1 MLRKVLFLFSLILKS
16 KYKFNIPKKDIIIF
30 DDEGLDLKLF
40 QKFLDL
46 KNTEIL
52 TTRNK
57 KINSIFISPK
67 MISLIILYLLKGN
80 KLSVSY
86 FIALII
92 SINPKLVLT
101 RIDNST
107 LYSLVAKKLHKRYFF
122 LAIQNAARY
131 QFDEPFYDKKI
142 LKDLFIPELGCFG
155 NYEKD
160 LYQKHKIKVN
170 KFFILGSLKLSN
182 YLENRKIEPKEEFD
196 ICLILEESTGW
207 DSLYEGFEDA
217 LGLIATHTERF
228 AKKNNLKLVL
238 AGKRATPDLIE
249 KENKFYGKY
258 LKYNWKIESRKKS
271 SSYHFAAS
279 SKVVVG
285 MMSTLLR
292 ESLSM
297 KKKIL
302 SCNFTGC
309 DAWDFPING
318 ICFLKNNKY
327 EFFEERIK
335 KIMALDFDTYKKHLD
350 KDPSYLM
357 TTNSSQ
363 LPTLK
368 LANRIKEII
377 KSR

>member
-1 MLRKVLFLFSLILKS
+1 MLRKVLFLLSLILKS
-16 KYKFNIPKKDIIIF
+16 KYKFYIPKKDIIIF
-30 DDEGLDLKLF
+30 DDEGLDLQLF

-52 TTRNK
+52 TTRK
-57 KINSIFISPK
+57 EKVNSIFISPK
-67 MISLIILYLLKGN
+67 MFSLTVLYLLKGN

-101 RIDNST
+101 RIDNSI

-122 LAIQNAARY
+122 FAIQNAARY

-142 LKDLFIPELGCFG
+142 FKDLFIPELGCFG

-160 LYQKHKIKVN
+160 LYQKHKIQVN
-170 KFFILGSLKLSN
+170 KFFTLGSLQLSN
-182 YLENRKIEPKEEFD
+182 YLENKKIEPKEEFD

-207 DSLYEGFEDA
+207 DSLHEGFEDA
-217 LGLIATHTERF
+217 LGLIATYTERF

-238 AGKRATPDLIE
+238 AGKRSTPDLIE
-249 KENKFYGKY
+249 KENQFYRKY
-258 LKYNWKIESRKKS
+258 FQYNWKTESREKF
-271 SSYHFAAS
+271 SSYHYASS

-292 ESLSM
+292 ESLSI

-309 DAWDFPING
+309 EAWDFPING
-318 ICFLKNNKY
+318 ICFLKNKKY
-327 EFFEERIK
+327 EFFEERMK
-335 KIMALDFDTYKKHLD
+335 KILALDFDMYKKYLD

-357 TTNSSQ
+357 ITNTSQ

-368 LANRIKEII
+368 LANRIKEIT

>member
-46 KNTEIL
+46 NNTEIL
-52 TTRNK
+52 TTRNE

-67 MISLIILYLLKGN
+67 IVSLIILYLLKGN

-92 SINPKLVLT
+92 CINPKLVLT
-101 RIDNST
+101 RIDNSI
-107 LYSLVAKKLHKRYFF
+107 LYSLVAKELHKRYFF
-122 LAIQNAARY
+122 FAIQNAARY
-131 QFDEPFYDKKI
+131 QFDEPFHDKKI
-142 LKDLFIPELGCFG
+142 FKDLFIPELGCFG
-155 NYEKD
+155 KYEKD

-170 KFFILGSLKLSN
+170 KFFTLGSLQLSN
-182 YLENRKIEPKEEFD
+182 YLENRKIDPTEEFD

-217 LGLIATHTERF
+217 LGLVATYTERF

-238 AGKRATPDLIE
+238 AGKRSTPDLIE
-249 KENKFYGKY
+249 KENQFYDKY
-258 LKYNWKIESRKKS
+258 FQYNWKIESRKKF
-271 SSYHFAAS
+271 SSYHYASS

-285 MMSTLLR
+285 MMSTILR
-292 ESLSM
+292 ESLSI

-309 DAWDFPING
+309 EAWDFPING
-318 ICFLKNNKY
+318 ICFLKNKKY
-327 EFFEERIK
+327 EFFEERMK
-335 KIMALDFDTYKKHLD
+335 KILALDFDMYKKYLD

-357 TTNSSQ
+357 TTNTSQ

-368 LANRIKEII
+368 LANRIKEIT
-377 KSR
+377 KSG